1 MKSIIGK
8 DHPIAKTRLKEF
20 LKKHFF
26 LTKTNPKIFR
36 KKNYATRL

>member
-26 LTKTNPKIFR
+26 FN
-36 KKNYATRL
+36 KNQSKDF